1 MPHAPNTPTLTEA
14 LLDFAAAPGR
24 HALRMGE
31 PAVLFEA
38 MDTLAQ
44 WALGRLPAQAPEP
57 TRLRAAALLFITR
70 ACFAMGNS
78 HYQLLG
84 LRAHEV
90 TPERLRAR
98 YRALIG
104 LTHPDRAIAGLP
116 PDAAGMINRAHEV
129 LANARQRAE
138 YDIELAKKSRALMTG
153 QPGVRA
159 SGTAPRRAASKR
171 KTSSG
176 QAGPATAGAGESS
189 LAGSAAG
196 SAAGAGVGP
205 SMASM
210 ARGLAQRSTLAMGSG
225 YRKGQHEPDV
235 VPGWWHR
242 WSPSTVR
249 VCLASVVLL
258 ACALGVLLWGL
269 RGSGPERR
277 LVVAGHTDPM
287 VKTRTATDETVQ
299 LRLPAAWARGL
310 DLPLSQVQM
319 EDAPPGA
326 AVPGAQG
333 SGSAWG
339 QTPLNPP
346 GAPQTRGERALL
358 DGATTPGAKSSSST
372 PPTSNAAAAAPT
384 SITPPAN
391 ASATAPATAPAPVPV
406 PAPAAAASN
415 APTRASTSP
424 LAASGTSAAVAA
436 ASAGSGGSPF
446 VGSGA
451 APPMSAASSPGSG
464 ASSVAPAL
472 TTTAAPSGA
481 ATRPNK
487 PSERPP
493 ATDNALA
500 HSAIIWDVDQ
510 ERARAY
516 LKELLNQ
523 LQKSEQA
530 RSTNQYLLGM
540 KVNGSLLKPSAQA
553 LRVQRADLIE
563 THQPGVLLVQGVL
576 TAQSDGAERQ
586 ARALRFEVQAEFR
599 GTHQGTVLT
608 LLNMKE
614 LP

>member
-1 MPHAPNTPTLTEA
+1 MPDAANTPILNEA

-31 PAVLFEA
+31 PAVLFDA

-44 WALGRLPAQAPEP
+44 WALGRLPAHTPEP
-57 TRLRAAALLFITR
+57 ERLRAAALLFITR

-84 LRAHEV
+84 LRPHEA

-138 YDIELAKKSRALMTG
+138 YDIELAKKARPPMTG

-159 SGTAPRRAASKR
+159 SGTAPMRAASKR

-225 YRKGQHEPDV
+225 YRTGQHGPHV

-287 VKTRTATDETVQ
+287 VKTSTATDETVQ

-326 AVPGAQG
+326 AVPGALG
-333 SGSAWG
+333 SGSARG

-346 GAPQTRGERALL
+346 GTPQTRNERALP
-358 DGATTPGAKSSSST
+358 DGATTPGAKSSSSA
-372 PPTSNAAAAAPT
+372 PPTSNAAAAAPA
-384 SITPPAN
+384 SITPPAT
-391 ASATAPATAPAPVPV
+391 ASATAAAPV
-406 PAPAAAASN
+406 PAPAAASTAT
-415 APTRASTSP
+415 APTRASPPP

-436 ASAGSGGSPF
+436 GSAGSGGSPF

-451 APPMSAASSPGSG
+451 APPMSPASSPGSG

-472 TTTAAPSGA
+472 ATTAAPSGA
-481 ATRPNK
+481 AARPNK

-510 ERARAY
+510 VRSRAY

-523 LQKSEQA
+523 LQKPEQA
-530 RSTNQYLLGM
+530 RNTNQYLQGM

-553 LRVQRADLIE
+553 MRVQRADLIE

-576 TAQSDGAERQ
+576 KAEIESANRQ
-586 ARALRFEVQAEFR
+586 ALALRFEVQAEFR

>member
-1 MPHAPNTPTLTEA
+1 MPHAPNTPILSEA

-84 LRAHEV
+84 LRPHEV
-90 TPERLRAR
+90 TPERLRSR

-138 YDIELAKKSRALMTG
+138 YDLELAKKLRPPMTG
-153 QPGVRA
+153 QPGGRA

-176 QAGPATAGAGESS
+176 QSEGATAGAGESS
-189 LAGSAAG
+189 LAGSG
-196 SAAGAGVGP
+196 AGAGVSP
-205 SMASM
+205 RMSSM
-210 ARGLAQRSTLAMGSG
+210 ARGLAQRSTLAMGSV
-225 YRKGQHEPDV
+225 YRTGQHAHHA
-235 VPGWWHR
+235 VPGWLHR

-269 RGSGPERR
+269 RGSGPERH

-287 VKTRTATDETVQ
+287 VKASTATDETVQ
-299 LRLPAAWARGL
+299 LRLPAAWARAL

-319 EDAPPGA
+319 ADAPPGA
-326 AVPGAQG
+326 AVPGAQSAG
-333 SGSAWG
+333 RAWG
-339 QTPLNPP
+339 QAPLNPP
-346 GAPQTRGERALL
+346 GTPQASGGRALPAGAAAS
-358 DGATTPGAKSSSST
+358 GATSSSST
-372 PPTSNAAAAAPT
+372 PPTSNAATAAPA
-384 SITPPAN
+384 SVPPTP
-391 ASATAPATAPAPVPV
+391 T
-406 PAPAAAASN
+406 AAAA
-415 APTRASTSP
+415 ARASPSP

-436 ASAGSGGSPF
+436 A
-446 VGSGA
+446 A
-451 APPMSAASSPGSG
+451 AQPMSPASSLGSG
-464 ASSVAPAL
+464 ASSVAPPLAPK
-472 TTTAAPSGA
+472 AAPSGA
-481 ATRPNK
+481 AARPHQ
-487 PSERPP
+487 PSDRPP
-493 ATDNALA
+493 VTDSALA
-500 HSAIIWDVDQ
+500 NSAIIWDVDQ

-523 LQKSEQA
+523 LQKPEQA
-530 RSTNQYLLGM
+530 RSTNQYLQGM
-540 KVNGSLLKPSAQA
+540 KVHGSLLKPSAQA

-576 TAQSDGAERQ
+576 TAQNDGAEPP
-586 ARALRFEVQAEFR
+586 ARAQRFEVRAEFR

>member
-1 MPHAPNTPTLTEA
+1 MPDAANTPILNEA

-31 PAVLFEA
+31 PAVLFDA

-44 WALGRLPAQAPEP
+44 WALGRLPAHTPEP
-57 TRLRAAALLFITR
+57 ERLRAAALLFITR

-84 LRAHEV
+84 LRPHEA

-138 YDIELAKKSRALMTG
+138 YDIELAKKVRPPMTG

-159 SGTAPRRAASKR
+159 SGTAPMRAASKR

-205 SMASM
+205 SIASM

-225 YRKGQHEPDV
+225 YRTGQHEPDV

-384 SITPPAN
+384 SITPPA
-391 ASATAPATAPAPVPV
+391 TAPATAPAPVP
-406 PAPAAAASN
+406 APAAAAST

-451 APPMSAASSPGSG
+451 APPMSPASSPGSG

-481 ATRPNK
+481 AARPNK
-487 PSERPP
+487 PSERPT

-510 ERARAY
+510 ERARVY

-523 LQKSEQA
+523 LQKPEQA